1 MKKYYGVVATTKKV
15 SQRVRSQDE
24 KGRWTS
30 SLEEA
35 NVPVDVLV
43 ISDQTDRMAAMQD
56 IEDKAAKLGKLK
68 IGPKQF
74 G

>member
-15 SQRVRSQDE
+15 SQMVRSQNE
-24 KGRWTS
+24 KGHWIS
-30 SLEEA
+30 SMEEA
-35 NVPVDVLV
+35 NVPIDVLV
-43 ISDQTDRMAAMQD
+43 ISDQPDRMAAMQD

-68 IGPKQF
+68 VGPKQF